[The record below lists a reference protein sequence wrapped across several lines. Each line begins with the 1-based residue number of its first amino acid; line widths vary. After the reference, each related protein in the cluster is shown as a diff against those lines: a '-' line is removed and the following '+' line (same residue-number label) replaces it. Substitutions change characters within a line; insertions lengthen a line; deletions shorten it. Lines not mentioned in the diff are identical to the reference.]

1 MKMPTVAI
9 VGRPNVGKSTIFNK
23 LIGKKVSII
32 EDTPGVTRDRIYGTV
47 YHNNYKFH
55 LIDTGGIDVSDEN
68 FNNEIIIQANIAIE
82 EADII
87 IFVVDGLEELNQND
101 FEMYSDSVKLLFILS
116 MSFSLF
122 TSVMASF
129 ILVIYSAFI

>member
-1 MKMPTVAI
+1 MCIRDRAIPYPVCLTIFRAFFIWSYSLLATFNSWNNESKSALVPTVTPMVSFSTWLYNPAGASRFI
-9 VGRPNVGKSTIFNK
+9 VTSPVAGST
-23 LIGKKVSII
+23 S
-32 EDTPGVTRDRIYGTV
+32 DIY
-47 YHNNYKFH
+47 
-55 LIDTGGIDVSDEN
+55 
-68 FNNEIIIQANIAIE
+68 
-82 EADII
+82 
-87 IFVVDGLEELNQND
+87 D

>member
-1 MKMPTVAI
+1 MVSFSTWLYNPAGASRFIVTSPVA
-9 VGRPNVGKSTIFNK
+9 GST
-23 LIGKKVSII
+23 S
-32 EDTPGVTRDRIYGTV
+32 DIY
-47 YHNNYKFH
+47 
-55 LIDTGGIDVSDEN
+55 
-68 FNNEIIIQANIAIE
+68 
-82 EADII
+82 
-87 IFVVDGLEELNQND
+87 D